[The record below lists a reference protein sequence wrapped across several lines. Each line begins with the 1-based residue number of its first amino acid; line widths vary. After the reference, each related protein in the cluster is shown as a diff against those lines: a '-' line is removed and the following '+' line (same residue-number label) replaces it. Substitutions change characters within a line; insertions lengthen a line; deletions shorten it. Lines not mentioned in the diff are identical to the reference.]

1 MNLSKYLTP
10 LIIAPA
16 LTFISPVLAQE
27 NEPDL
32 NEKLAMYA
40 KPAVVRIVS
49 RCEGNYYLYDR
60 PRNDPDAKIINK
72 TPVNFNFIGTGFLIN
87 SDGYILTSSKVMKS
101 ESDCK
106 NSLIRIITE
115 KLSNDYGIEKNKLDE
130 SYINKIGELEYIFGG
145 EKDKVGDRKYPG
157 QWDVHFPLPP
167 GHPSIN
173 KSYKPIEVEYS
184 GRKEGQALN
193 LNKDIAIIKVAMT
206 NAPTLKL
213 ADSSQIQIQDR
224 VIAIGYPNTADIKL
238 GQNVELMS
246 QSYLESSVQ
255 EGKISNPNKQLEGG
269 YPVLQVDIRRA
280 VGSFGSPLLDEK
292 GEVVGMLVFGYGD
305 EKSDEV
311 SVAIPNSTLQEF
323 INKSGITNE
332 QGVTDLLY
340 KEGLQKFWEGK
351 YKEAKANF
359 IKVKALYPFHSE
371 VDNLIS
377 KIDIIEAGK
386 WANPTNLFISG
397 LILAIGAVGGV
408 AYFLLKQKNKFAH
421 AGTSQY
427 KDSATN
433 DSNSVYAFSI
443 KSTPKTIE
451 NIESKHIVESKPQKS
466 VEQIIDRD
474 KTVIPQS
481 VNDEI
486 NLASQND
493 HKQEINWSLNKG
505 SLDATKTSLD
515 GEKQIDKLHQRMSY
529 WQLGKQLNNGKFV
542 VERILGSGGFGV
554 TYKIKDIG
562 LNRFFAVKT
571 LNIQARSRPDF
582 DQLQT
587 KFINEAI
594 ALASCSHPNIVRI
607 YPQVFQEEGLWCMV
621 MEYVEG
627 EDLARYIE
635 RNGKLNEKQA
645 ISIITQV
652 GEALSFVHQ
661 KGFLHRDIKPANILL
676 RNTDLT
682 PVLIDFGLAREFISE
697 QSMSMTNS
705 RTESFAPI
713 EQYQKRGNFGVWTD
727 VYALAATLYNLLT
740 ARLPLPAKF
749 RSETEYDLIPPK
761 QYEPNISDRTNA
773 AILKGMELE
782 PKDRPQSVKK
792 WLNLLKP

>member
-32 NEKLAMYA
+32 NAKLAMYA

-60 PRNDPDAKIINK
+60 PRKDPDAKVLSKI
-72 TPVNFNFIGTGFLIN
+72 TVNSNFIGTGFFIN
-87 SDGYILTSSKVMKS
+87 SNGYIVTSSKVTES

-106 NSLIRIITE
+106 NSLIRIIKE
-115 KLSNDYGIEKNKLDE
+115 KLSNDYRYEKNKLDE
-130 SYINKIGELEYIFGG
+130 SYMNKIGELEYIFGG
-145 EKDKVGDRKYPG
+145 KKDKVGDRKYPG

-184 GRKEGQALN
+184 GRKEGQSLT

-206 NAPTLKL
+206 NAPTLQL
-213 ADSSQIQIQDR
+213 ADSSQVQIQDR

-238 GQNVELMS
+238 GQNVELTS

-255 EGKISNPNKQLEGG
+255 EGIISNSSQKLEEGD
-269 YPVLQVDIRRA
+269 PVFQVDIRTA
-280 VGSFGSPLLDEK
+280 VGSLGSPLLDEK
-292 GEVVGMLVFGYGD
+292 GKVVGMLVFAYGD

-311 SVAIPNSTLQEF
+311 PVALPSSTLQEF
-323 INKSGITNE
+323 IRRSGTTNE
-332 QGVTDLLY
+332 QSKTDSLY
-340 KEGLQKFWEGK
+340 KEGLQKFWDGQ
-351 YKEAKANF
+351 YQEAIVNF
-359 IKVKALYPFHSE
+359 LKVKNWYPLHSE
-371 VDNLIS
+371 VDKLIDEIAQS
-377 KIDIIEAGK
+377 QRWDKP
-386 WANPTNLFISG
+386 WTNLTNIFIAG
-397 LILAIGAVGGV
+397 LILATGAVGGRF
-408 AYFLLKQKNKFAH
+408 YFLRKQLNNVVR
-421 AGTSQY
+421 AGKSQY
-427 KDSATN
+427 KDSGAT
-433 DSNSVYAFSI
+433 DSNLVDTSSI
-443 KSTPKTIE
+443 KSAPQTIE
-451 NIESKHIVESKPQKS
+451 NIESKLGQSNGQV
-466 VEQIIDRD
+466 IDRD
-474 KTVIPQS
+474 RKVISKS

-493 HKQEINWSLNKG
+493 NQQHKNWNLTTSN
-505 SLDATKTSLD
+505 LDETKASLD
-515 GEKQIDKLHQRMSY
+515 GETQIDKSHQRMSY
-529 WQLGKQLNNGKFV
+529 WQLGKQLNNGKFEV
-542 VERILGSGGFGV
+542 DKILGSGGFGV
-554 TYKIKDIG
+554 TYKIKAIG
-562 LNRFFAVKT
+562 SNKFFAVKT
-571 LNIQARSRPDF
+571 LNIQARNRPDF

-676 RNTDLT
+676 RNSDLT
-682 PVLIDFGLAREFISE
+682 PVLIDFGLAREFVSE

-713 EQYQKRGNFGVWTD
+713 EQYQRRGNFGVWTD

-740 ARLPLPAKF
+740 SRLPLPAKF

-761 QYEPNISDRTNA
+761 QYELNISDRTNQ
-773 AILKGMELE
+773 AILEGMALE
-782 PKDRPQSVKK
+782 PEDRPKSVKE
-792 WLNLLKP
+792 WLNLLKFIEK